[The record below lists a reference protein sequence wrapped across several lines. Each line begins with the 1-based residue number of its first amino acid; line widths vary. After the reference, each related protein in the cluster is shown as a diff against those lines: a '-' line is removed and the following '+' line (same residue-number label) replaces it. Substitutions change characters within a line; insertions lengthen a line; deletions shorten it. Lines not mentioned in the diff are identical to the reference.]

1 MTEYDNTN
9 NGALFTPIDTNII
22 RQGKV
27 NVEGTDKNMLIVKSK
42 DREGMEYYKLY
53 FESAII
59 YKTEKKKEND
69 SDMDGTLNA
78 VVDGSI
84 KPMKFWLRK
93 KTSAKGTDFTSVSL
107 APKTSNGVAPVQEKS
122 INDMD
127 VPKDPPKELNDEI
140 PF

>member
-107 APKTSNGVAPVQEKS
+107 APKTSNGGAPVQEKS

-127 VPKDPPKELNDEI
+127 MSKELPKELNDEI